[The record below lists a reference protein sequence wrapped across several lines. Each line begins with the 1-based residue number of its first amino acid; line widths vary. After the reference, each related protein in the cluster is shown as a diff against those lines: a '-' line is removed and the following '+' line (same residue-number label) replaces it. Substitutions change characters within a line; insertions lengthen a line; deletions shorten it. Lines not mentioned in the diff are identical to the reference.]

1 MHSQLSLSTISSLI
15 DGTLANPAEL
25 LGPHP
30 VDYRG
35 QTAVAIRSYLPKA
48 ASAWVLDRRRG
59 LRLPM
64 RRIHPA
70 GVFEGLAPI
79 EGWRFDPHGRLCL
92 ASTPQPKTSFAAPR
106 GFQETKDSVYAI
118 EVTDKRGNIT
128 VMHDPYAAPSILS
141 DFDRYLIGEG
151 KHLELYTRLGAHPRV
166 IDGRS
171 GINFAVWA
179 PNART
184 VQIVGDFNGWDGRGH
199 AARVHANLGVWELFV
214 PEARVG
220 DKYKFRVL
228 TQQGEWVDKCDPLAF
243 AAELPPLTASI
254 ITDLNSYHWNDGE
267 WMSHRANS
275 QPLRQPMNVFE
286 VHLGSWQKGP
296 GRPHGWLHYRDLAHR
311 LADYCR
317 RMNFTHVELLPVSEH
332 PFTGSWGYQ
341 TVGYYAPTSR
351 HGSPD
356 DFMYFVDYLHQRGI
370 GVLIDWVPAHFP
382 KDNHGL
388 RRFDGSALY
397 EHEDPRKGE
406 HPDWGTLIFNYGR
419 NEVRTFLVANAL
431 FWLDKY
437 HIDGRRVDAV
447 ASMLYLDYSR
457 QHGQWIPNQYGGRE
471 NLEAMDFLREFNT
484 VVHEKHPG
492 TVTIAEES
500 TAWPGVSRPV
510 YSGGLG
516 FTLKWNMGWMNDT
529 LRYFRQEPIH
539 RQFHHGELTFSLI
552 YAFTENFVLPLSH
565 DEVVH
570 GKGALLSQMPG
581 DLWQKFANLRLL
593 YGYMWTH
600 PGKKLLF
607 MGGELGMWNE
617 WNHDVGPQWEL
628 LDFDTHRGIQNLV
641 ADLNKLV
648 VEYPALHAED
658 FSGEGFE
665 WIDCSNAQ
673 DSILAYLRKAPDAAP
688 LLICCNFTPV
698 VRHGYRIGVPMP
710 GFWRELFNSD
720 SMTYG
725 GTNVGNYPGR
735 HTTPHTAHGRP
746 DSIQIDL
753 PPLAVNVFKWE
764 G

>member
-92 ASTPQPKTSFAAPR
+92 ASTLQPKASSAAPR
-106 GFQETKDSVYAI
+106 GFEETKDSVYAI

-419 NEVRTFLVANAL
+419 NEVRNFLVANAL

-437 HIDGRRVDAV
+437 HIDGLRVDAV

-457 QHGQWIPNQYGGRE
+457 QHGEWIPNQYGGRE

-492 TVTIAEES
+492 AVTIAEES

-648 VEYPALHAED
+648 VEHPALHAED

-665 WIDCSNAQ
+665 WIDCSSAQ

-735 HTTPHTAHGRP
+735 HTTPHPAHGRP